1 MNMNNKNIILILTI
15 IVIILVAAIAVKAII
30 LNNNENTSN
39 LTNNTTTNN
48 TTTNNTTTVISI
60 SNDSQQSNDGSNSEN
75 SIDSN
80 RPKNDPNYKGYNPYH
95 ESEVTSDG
103 WNPKDHE
110 VGRDILND
118 GSQKIRYDDGYFRIV
133 DENGYVITYGYGG

>member
-1 MNMNNKNIILILTI
+1 MKSKNIILILTI
-15 IVIILVAAIAVKAII
+15 IVIILVAAIAVEAII

-39 LTNNTTTNN
+39 LTNNTTT
-48 TTTNNTTTVISI
+48 VVSI
-60 SNDSQQSNDGSNSEN
+60 SNDSQQSIDGSNSEN

-110 VGRDILND
+110 VGRDRLND
-118 GSQKIRYDDGYFRIV
+118 GSQRIRYDDGYFRIV
-133 DENGYVITYGYGG
+133 DKNGYVITYGYGG

>member
-1 MNMNNKNIILILTI
+1 MKSKNIILILTV
-15 IVIILVAAIAVKAII
+15 IVIILAAAIAVEAII
-30 LNNNENTSN
+30 LNNKNTVN
-39 LTNNTTTNN
+39 PINNTTTS
-48 TTTNNTTTVISI
+48 NTTTVVSI
-60 SNDSQQSNDGSNSEN
+60 SNDSQQSSDSSSSEN

-110 VGRDILND
+110 VGRDRLND
-118 GSQKIRYDDGYFRIV
+118 GSQRIRYDDGYFRIV
-133 DENGYVITYGYGG
+133 DKNGYVITYGYGG